1 MRQSLPS
8 TASESTS
15 SGHVVTT
22 VVQLVKTTSCI
33 VGTILYSCG
42 TCHKIHYVICSAQNL
57 VVHQRDTPRHMYIC
71 RYCKTH
77 NLIELQAII
86 FQKVLGIINLDVC
99 S

>member
-8 TASESTS
+8 TASESTR
-15 SGHVVTT
+15 SGHVVH
-22 VVQLVKTTSCI
+22 VKTTSCI

-57 VVHQRDTPRHMYIC
+57 VVHQRDTPSHMYIC